1 MRGTRALA
9 AAATGTLGPLC
20 AAAWLVASFRGER
33 CVAGGWLSKA
43 IPAFGKP
50 CRASVVRALERT
62 QRAGDPKQLQKSCV
76 AHYYSASSRPPGP
89 SRRPRSCGHRS
100 LSRMRPTPR
109 VLCQSPMKR
118 SPSRGAQS
126 CRARCAALPRCRC
139 PRNASPV
146 ALKLHVTHA
155 FGTLRRQ
162 KSTPAETHQ
171 H

>member
-1 MRGTRALA
+1 MGTRENKEQEPAKTTPEIMRTAVFLSLIA
-9 AAATGTLGPLC
+9 AA
-20 AAAWLVASFRGER
+20 R
-33 CVAGGWLSKA
+33 
-43 IPAFGKP
+43 AFAP
-50 CRASVVRALERT
+50 PSILRASVVVKNEAD
-62 QRAGDPKQLQKSCV
+62 A
-76 AHYYSASSRPPGP
+76 ASTVPESYEKI
-89 SRRPRSCGHRS
+89 SIARRE
-100 LSRMRPTPR
+100 
-109 VLCQSPMKR
+109 
-118 SPSRGAQS
+118 S

>member
-1 MRGTRALA
+1 MGQRCRCYWAAGRPLCGRVASGFRSRGAVLCRWMPLESDASDPRVWKASVMGTREN
-9 AAATGTLGPLC
+9 TK
-20 AAAWLVASFRGER
+20 SR
-33 CVAGGWLSKA
+33 S
-43 IPAFGKP
+43 
-50 CRASVVRALERT
+50 
-62 QRAGDPKQLQKSCV
+62 QPKQLQESCV
-76 AHYYSASSRPPGP
+76 PLYFLASSRPLGP